1 MNNQTLL
8 KRQPGC
14 ESRLIMQ
21 WQPGSHTYPMKLVPG
36 TGVKNINIDN
46 KRNLESQARSK
57 SLSKDALV
65 IKSHG
70 LSLVFV
76 TALVHVSTSK

>member
-46 KRNLESQARSK
+46 KRKPGSIE
-57 SLSKDALV
+57 V
-65 IKSHG
+65 
-70 LSLVFV
+70 VV
-76 TALVHVSTSK
+76 